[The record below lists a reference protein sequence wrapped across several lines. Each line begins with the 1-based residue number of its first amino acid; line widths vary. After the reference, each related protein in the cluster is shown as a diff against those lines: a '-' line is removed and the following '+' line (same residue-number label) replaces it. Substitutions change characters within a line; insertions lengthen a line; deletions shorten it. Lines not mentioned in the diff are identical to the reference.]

1 MADQVLVD
9 FRAGFEGLKADAATI
24 KTEFKSVEEAGI
36 KAGEKTTASFDKA
49 TESTKSLK
57 SQLKD
62 LKAQIA
68 VATDPKEVERLSK
81 AAGELSD
88 KINDA
93 SESVK
98 VFASGSK
105 FQQLG
110 NAFGSILSNVRSL
123 DFQRANEQAKVF
135 AGISKSI
142 TFKEGLTGLKDLGG
156 TFLSLGKSLLLNPL
170 FLIPTLITALIANF
184 DKLAS
189 SGGIVGT
196 VFSAIGKTIGA
207 VVDEIKDFAN
217 AIGLIDSEASEFYE
231 KQKANIEAQ
240 EATQKKTSDRIIQ
253 ILQAQKKDTFKIQ
266 QQSIQEELNLNEKKY
281 QALRQAIINGV
292 VSEEE
297 GYKQIKELGE
307 KKADLITQ
315 LSVVHSQETQKIIED
330 NKKLAKQAEDL
341 AKVLRDLRTG
351 NIANDFDRERQA
363 LADKLADDIEK
374 YKKNG
379 AIIAELRIKAA
390 NDLEKIAQK
399 EREQSQS
406 IDQEKLKATL
416 QSVEA
421 RTKAEEQFDEEYSKR
436 IDTNLNKY
444 VDALNKG
451 DEETKKS
458 TKAREDLQK
467 DLATSISSIVGT
479 LSQIYTNFQE
489 EKLNES
495 KSISDSEVEK
505 LQKQYDS
512 QLISKEDYE
521 KKKSAIEDEARA
533 RERQIKLDE
542 FEMQKNASLI
552 QATIATAQGVATA
565 LTGDPYTVLARVAI
579 AAAIGAAQIALIS
592 SQPTPK
598 FEKGGRVG
606 GKRHSSGGTLIEAE
620 EGEFVTRRDMA
631 IKHDRMLTAIN
642 AGQMESFI
650 KVHYIAPAIREQ
662 QKKNNEIVINNKVDR
677 IGFNSDKLLDS
688 LKMSRNNDKEIA
700 FMIIKELKASR
711 FYNPRNF

>member
-24 KTEFKSVEEAGI
+24 KTEFKSVEDAGV

-170 FLIPTLITALIANF
+170 FLIPTLITALVSNF

-207 VVDEIKDFAN
+207 VVEGIKDFAN
-217 AIGLIDSEASEFYE
+217 AIGLIDSEASDFYE

-421 RTKAEEQFDEEYSKR
+421 RTKAEEQFDEDYSNR

-451 DEETKKS
+451 DEATKKS
-458 TKAREDLQK
+458 SKEREQAQK
-467 DLATSISSIVGT
+467 EIANQILNTIDSLNQLNKQQTD
-479 LSQIYTNFQE
+479 SQI
-489 EKLNES
+489 
-495 KSISDSEVEK
+495 SEIENRK
-505 LQKQYDS
+505 DYEINSLEDQFKK
-512 QLISKEDYE
+512 QLISKDEYE
-521 KKKSAIEDEARA
+521 KQKADINNKAQAEE
-533 RERQIKLDE
+533 IKLKRKQ
-542 FEMQKNASLI
+542 FETDKQLSLI
-552 QATIATAQGVATA
+552 KATISGAEGVVNALKVSPPLGFVLAGLVAAQTA
-565 LTGDPYTVLARVAI
+565 L
-579 AAAIGAAQIALIS
+579 QIAVIANQ
-592 SQPTPK
+592 QPPK

-606 GKRHSSGGTLIEAE
+606 GRRHSQGGTLIEAE
-620 EGEFVTRRDMA
+620 EGEHVTRRDMA
-631 IKHDRMLTAIN
+631 IKHDRMLSAIN
-642 AGQMESFI
+642 SNQMESFI
-650 KVHYIAPAIREQ
+650 KVHYIAPAIREYKNKQ
-662 QKKNNEIVINNKVDR
+662 QSIVINTKSNTISNREVV
-677 IGFNSDKLLDS
+677 DS
-688 LKMSRNNDKEIA
+688 LKESRRQSREDFNMLA
-700 FMIIKELKASR
+700 RIITSNSR
-711 FYNPRNF
+711 SRHKW